1 MEMSE
6 TRIRLDM
13 PAKLAAAMGRAACN
27 ACVGL
32 DPVLTKLPAA
42 IDRSDPIDAIRRF
55 SLGVLEVV
63 APHVA
68 CLKVQSACYERY
80 GPSGVAIIDEV
91 MAAADLIDL
100 PVILDAK
107 RGDIGISAA
116 HYAASVFDRA
126 AAPDW
131 VTVNAYLGVETLE
144 PYLEHGGIF
153 VLVRTSNPGSARFQ
167 GLRLDDGRTV
177 AEAMAD
183 MVAELAANRRNEQGW
198 SDVGAVVGAT
208 HPAEAESLRERM
220 PGVILLVPGIGAQGG
235 KVSDCAPLCG
245 PDGYGA
251 VLTASRS
258 VIYPEGQSD
267 DWMQAI
273 AEAAARLADET
284 GRVAGLR

>member
-1 MEMSE
+1 MEMSDTHITLGRAAE
-6 TRIRLDM
+6 
-13 PAKLAAAMGRAACN
+13 LAASMERAACN

-32 DPVLTKLPAA
+32 DPVLERLPAA
-42 IDRSDPIDAIRRF
+42 IDRSDPIDAFRRF
-55 SLGVLEVV
+55 SLGVLEAV

-68 CLKVQSACYERY
+68 CLKVQSACFERY
-80 GPSGVAIIDEV
+80 GAPGIAIIDEV
-91 MAAADLIDL
+91 MAAADVLNL

-116 HYAASVFDRA
+116 HYAAGIFGRRGG
-126 AAPDW
+126 PGW
-131 VTVNAYLGVETLE
+131 VTVNAYLGSETLE
-144 PYLEHGGIF
+144 PYLEYGGIF
-153 VLVRTSNPGSARFQ
+153 VLVRTSNPGSVGFQ

-183 MVAELAANRRNEQGW
+183 TVADLAAPRRNERGW

-208 HPAEAESLRERM
+208 HPAEAESLRARM

-235 KVSDCAPLCG
+235 HVADCASLCG
-245 PDGYGA
+245 EDGFGA

-258 VIYPEGQSD
+258 VIYPEPGSGSWKQAVSD
-267 DWMQAI
+267 
-273 AEAAARLADET
+273 AAARLADET

>member
-1 MEMSE
+1 MIE
-6 TRIRLDM
+6 TRVGLDM
-13 PAKLAAAMGRAACN
+13 PAKLAAAMRRAACN

-32 DPVLTKLPAA
+32 DPVLANVPVA

-55 SLGVLEVV
+55 SLGVLEAV

-80 GPSGVAIIDEV
+80 GAAGVAIIDEIMV
-91 MAAADLIDL
+91 ASDLLDL

-116 HYAASVFDRA
+116 HYASGVFDRA

-153 VLVRTSNPGSARFQ
+153 VLVRTSNPGSVRLQ
-167 GLRLDDGRTV
+167 GLRLDDGRTI

-198 SDVGAVVGAT
+198 SNVGAVVGST

-245 PDGYGA
+245 ADCCGA
-251 VLTASRS
+251 VLAASRS
-258 VIYPEGQSD
+258 VLYPEGQSS
-267 DWMQAI
+267 DWMQSI
-273 AEAAARLADET
+273 AEAAARFADET